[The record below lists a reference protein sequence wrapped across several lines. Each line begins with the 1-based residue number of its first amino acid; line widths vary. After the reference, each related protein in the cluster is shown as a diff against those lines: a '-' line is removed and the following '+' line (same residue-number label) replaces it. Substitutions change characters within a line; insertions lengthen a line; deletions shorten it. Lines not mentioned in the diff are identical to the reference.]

1 MKDIGT
7 VSGRAN
13 VLIFPNLDA
22 GNIAYKLTQRL
33 AKANAYGPILQG
45 FNRPVSDLSRG
56 ATVEDIIGAIVI
68 ISILAKI

>member
-33 AKANAYGPILQG
+33 AKANAYGPILHG
-45 FNRPVSDLSRG
+45 FNRPVSDLSIV
-56 ATVEDIIGAIVI
+56 AT
-68 ISILAKI
+68 L